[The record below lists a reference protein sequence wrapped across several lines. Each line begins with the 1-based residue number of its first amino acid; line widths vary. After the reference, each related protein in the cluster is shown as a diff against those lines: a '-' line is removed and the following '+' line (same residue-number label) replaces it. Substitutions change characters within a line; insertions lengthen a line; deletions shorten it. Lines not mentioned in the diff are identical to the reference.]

1 MKLTK
6 NETTKQRANEEKNSN
21 INFNVTFLSY
31 RSATA
36 ILFLYSFLS

>member
-6 NETTKQRANEEKNSN
+6 NETTSEREEKNSN
-21 INFNVTFLSY
+21 INFNVAFLSY